1 MYGGRHSYSLTTF
14 DPTGNLDQVVR
25 AIRAS
30 TLGVPIVAVAMP
42 PDDEDDGES
51 TAMDGSSS
59 MSDAEMT
66 SSTTHTSE
74 ASPSSAQTAIHSS
87 GRPISSSGG
96 IYACVPLRFLSTSPL
111 LIDDGSPRVVP
122 ITSSICIL
130 PTGVGADGRALCDIA
145 IKLALGYRY
154 LYGEEMPVAE
164 LLEGLAEKM
173 QEMTMKGGARPFGCA
188 LLVGYLGDDGGI
200 PSMYRVDPSGVVQL
214 LTSYNNMQVFDS
226 VDDSEDNTT
235 TRKRSGRRGSFAF
248 LGNWSTLGQKKN
260 TIQSQLQNQAF
271 KNEEEV
277 QRMLVTAARQTFEE
291 DMSDTVL
298 STEKRKNQPV
308 LFIAFTRERSLQVS
322 RVDSD

>member
-1 MYGGRHSYSLTTF
+1 MAHSPTTNLLLQWIIFVIFACYTSKCSCSSTGSAAGSGGGVYGGRHSYSLTTF

-42 PDDEDDGES
+42 PDDEDD
-51 TAMDGSSS
+51 
-59 MSDAEMT
+59 
-66 SSTTHTSE
+66 
-74 ASPSSAQTAIHSS
+74 
-87 GRPISSSGG
+87 
-96 IYACVPLRFLSTSPL
+96 
-111 LIDDGSPRVVP
+111 
-122 ITSSICIL
+122 
-130 PTGVGADGRALCDIA
+130 VGADGRALCDIA
-145 IKLALGYRY
+145 IKLALDYRY

-248 LGNWSTLGQKKN
+248 LGNWSTLGQKKD

>member
-1 MYGGRHSYSLTTF
+1 
-14 DPTGNLDQVVR
+14 LD
-25 AIRAS
+25 
-30 TLGVPIVAVAMP
+30 
-42 PDDEDDGES
+42 
-51 TAMDGSSS
+51 
-59 MSDAEMT
+59 
-66 SSTTHTSE
+66 
-74 ASPSSAQTAIHSS
+74 
-87 GRPISSSGG
+87 
-96 IYACVPLRFLSTSPL
+96 
-111 LIDDGSPRVVP
+111 
-122 ITSSICIL
+122 
-130 PTGVGADGRALCDIA
+130 
-145 IKLALGYRY
+145 YRY

-226 VDDSEDNTT
+226 VDDSEDNTA

-248 LGNWSTLGQKKN
+248 LGNWSTLGQKKD